1 MTTTKKRNILFIS
14 SLVLSGVYFLPPS
27 SQVHAVEKQTEP
39 VIQYQTHVQNK
50 DWQKVVSN
58 GKLAGTTGENLRVEA
73 LSISPQ
79 KFDGNIEYQTHVQ
92 NIGWQKVATK
102 GQVSGT
108 TGKALQVEAIKMRLT
123 GKDSKKWTI
132 QYRTHVKN
140 IGWQDWRNEGE
151 ISGTTGQNLQVEGIQ
166 IRLVEKEV
174 TPPVEQKPIIQLK
187 DVTINQGETFDYA
200 SPIVKAVD
208 EKGNPLTLDQ
218 LTVTGQVDTS
228 KVGQVVLYYT
238 YKDVTEQ
245 TIVTV
250 KGQENT
256 LDENIIRQ
264 EMVRLVNEYRQE
276 NGKQSVKSNDLFHQC
291 TDVRAKEL
299 EQLYSHTRPNGKGF
313 STVCTEDFN
322 HPLVGRIGENIGEFM
337 YDKNLTNKQV
347 AQNMIDGWKSSNPHN
362 MNMLNDY
369 HTDFGF
375 GIHRGINEY
384 HTEVI
389 FGVQWF
395 YHEKTDG
402 GEWERP

>member
-14 SLVLSGVYFLPPS
+14 SLVLSGVYFLSPS

-50 DWQKVVSN
+50 GWQKVVSN

-92 NIGWQKVATK
+92 NIGWQ
-102 GQVSGT
+102 
-108 TGKALQVEAIKMRLT
+108 
-123 GKDSKKWTI
+123 
-132 QYRTHVKN
+132 
-140 IGWQDWRNEGE
+140 DWRNEGE

-174 TPPVEQKPIIQLK
+174 TPPVGQKPIIQLK

-208 EKGNPLTLDQ
+208 EQGNPLTLDQ

-228 KVGQVVLYYT
+228 KEGQVVLYYT

-256 LDENIIRQ
+256 LDENLIRQ

-299 EQLYSHTRPNGKGF
+299 EQLYGHKRPNGKGF

-322 HPLVGRIGENIGEFM
+322 HPLTGRIGENIGEFM
-337 YDKNLTNKQV
+337 YDKNLTNEQV
-347 AQNMIDGWKSSNPHN
+347 TQNMINGWKGSNPHN